1 MEQRQ
6 GRTEIDDAA
15 LRRIKK
21 CCGKKRKSITK
32 EEKEKYKA
40 SFEGEEGAFIIEKR
54 ACNIIERCKLP
65 KAIELIKELGYNH
78 DDILVRE
85 ETSIGEKIIKI
96 FPDKNICTKQ
106 KI

>member
-1 MEQRQ
+1 M
-6 GRTEIDDAA
+6 A
-15 LRRIKK
+15 KK
-21 CCGKKRKSITK
+21 EKTLQKRKKKNTK
-32 EEKEKYKA
+32 HLLKVKR
-40 SFEGEEGAFIIEKR
+40 GAFIIEKL